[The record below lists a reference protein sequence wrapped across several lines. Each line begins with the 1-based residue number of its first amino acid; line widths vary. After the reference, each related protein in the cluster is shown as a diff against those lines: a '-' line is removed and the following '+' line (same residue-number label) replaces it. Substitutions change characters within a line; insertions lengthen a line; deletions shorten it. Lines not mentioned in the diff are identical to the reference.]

1 MDSEQAVKE
10 IVSEINRTLSYFE
23 KDFSSAK
30 RTPESYQERCS
41 SFEDYITNRFNFE
54 ASKIPELSELVL
66 KTEGKL
72 FKCKSLEGA
81 DEKKRRFKL
90 ATVVI
95 DYDNLLSEDDQSLK
109 DEIAK
114 VTEYLGGDLICFNSV
129 KKKIKLI
136 IKRYDD

>member
-1 MDSEQAVKE
+1 VWETTGRIRD
-10 IVSEINRTLSYFE
+10 R
-23 KDFSSAK
+23 
-30 RTPESYQERCS
+30 
-41 SFEDYITNRFNFE
+41 
-54 ASKIPELSELVL
+54 
-66 KTEGKL
+66 
-72 FKCKSLEGA
+72 GA